1 MSQKGRQE
9 RVRMRSVRRRLLGG
23 NLPTLLSILLEIS
36 PYSQVL
42 NTIPGFGTV
51 FLSAVPN

>member
-9 RVRMRSVRRRLLGG
+9 RVRMRSVRRRFLGG

-51 FLSAVPN
+51 SLPAVPN

>member
-51 FLSAVPN
+51 SLPAVPN